1 MHNESWDHEYIIRHI
16 LLVDDE
22 AAICNN
28 LKAFLEDFGYDIS
41 VAHNGK
47 DGLEMFNANVPDL
60 VILDLHMPVMS
71 GHELLTN
78 ITATHPEIPK
88 IVISGVG
95 VISEAMQTVGEG
107 GWDFISKPIHDL
119 NILIHKIKLI
129 EEKATLIRQ
138 NRLYKEHLEQ
148 LVEKKTADVQRLN
161 LQIIG
166 TQKEIVAKLG
176 DVIETR
182 SQETGNHV
190 RRVAYLSRLL
200 ALAYGL
206 NSSEAEIIRMAS
218 PLHDVGKIGIP
229 DDILNKCGKLT
240 EEEFE
245 NIKSHTSIG
254 YNMLKDSDQPII
266 QAGAIIAEQHHEH
279 WDGSGY
285 PRGLKDEQIHTYG
298 RITCLADIYDALR
311 QKRHYKEAWSE
322 EQTLKYIKENSGT
335 IFEPKLVA
343 LFLEN
348 IAEVEQIVSDY
359 RQPDKFI
366 YCSGD

>member
-1 MHNESWDHEYIIRHI
+1 MSWDQEYKIHHI

-22 AAICNN
+22 VAICNN
-28 LKAFLEDFGYDIS
+28 MKAFFEDYEYDIS
-41 VAHNGK
+41 IAHNGK
-47 DGLEMFNANVPDL
+47 DGLEMFNSNPPDL

-95 VISEAMQTVGEG
+95 VIREAMETVDEG

-119 NILIHKIKLI
+119 NVLIHKIKLM

-161 LQIIG
+161 LQIIH

-206 NSSEAEIIRMAS
+206 SPEEAELIRMAS

-229 DDILNKCGKLT
+229 DAILNKCGQLT

-245 NIKSHTSIG
+245 QIKTHTNIG

-266 QAGAIIAEQHHEH
+266 KAGAIIAKQHHER

-285 PRGLKDEQIHTYG
+285 PNGLKGEDIHVYG
-298 RITCLADIYDALR
+298 RITCLVDIYDALR
-311 QKRHYKEAWSE
+311 QKRHYKEAWRKE
-322 EQTLKYIKENSGT
+322 RVLDYIKENSG
-335 IFEPKLVA
+335 IFFEPKLVE
-343 LFLEN
+343 LFQQN
-348 IAEVEQIVSDY
+348 IADVEKIISDY
-359 RQPDKFI
+359 RQPDAVI
-366 YCSGD
+366 

>member
-1 MHNESWDHEYIIRHI
+1 MSWDQEYKIHHI

-22 AAICNN
+22 VAICNN
-28 LKAFLEDFGYDIS
+28 MKAFFEDYEYDIS
-41 VAHNGK
+41 IAHNGK
-47 DGLEMFNANVPDL
+47 DGLEMFNSNPPDL

-95 VISEAMQTVGEG
+95 VIREAMETVDEG

-119 NILIHKIKLI
+119 NVLIHKIKLI

-148 LVEKKTADVQRLN
+148 LVEEKTADVQRLN
-161 LQIIG
+161 LQIIH

-206 NSSEAEIIRMAS
+206 SPEEAELIRMAS

-229 DDILNKCGKLT
+229 DAILNKCGKLT

-245 NIKSHTSIG
+245 QIKTHTDIG

-266 QAGAIIAEQHHEH
+266 KAGAIIAKQHHER

-285 PRGLKDEQIHTYG
+285 PNGLKGEDIHVYG
-298 RITCLADIYDALR
+298 RITCLVDIYDALR
-311 QKRHYKEAWSE
+311 QKRHYKEAWKKE
-322 EQTLKYIKENSGT
+322 RTLDYIKENSG
-335 IFEPKLVA
+335 IFFEPKLVE
-343 LFLEN
+343 LFQQN
-348 IAEVEQIVSDY
+348 IADVEKIISDY
-359 RQPDKFI
+359 RQPDAVI
-366 YCSGD
+366 

>member
-1 MHNESWDHEYIIRHI
+1 MSNEFWDQEYKINSI

-22 AAICNN
+22 VAICDNM
-28 LKAFLEDFGYDIS
+28 KAFFEDYGYDVSI
-41 VAHNGK
+41 AHNGK
-47 DGLEMFNANVPDL
+47 VGLEMFNANVPDL

-88 IVISGVG
+88 IIISGVG
-95 VISEAMQTVGEG
+95 VISEAMQTVDEG

-119 NILIHKIKLI
+119 NLLIHKIKLI

-138 NRLYKEHLEQ
+138 NRLYKEHLEV
-148 LVEKKTADVQRLN
+148 LVEKKTADILRLN
-161 LQIIG
+161 LQIIN

-206 NSSEAEIIRMAS
+206 SSDEAEIIRMAS

-229 DDILNKCGKLT
+229 DAILNKCGKLT

-245 NIKSHTSIG
+245 KIKTHTNIG

-266 QAGAIIAEQHHEH
+266 KAGAIIAEQHHER

-285 PRGLKDEQIHTYG
+285 PNGLRGEQIHIYG
-298 RITCLADIYDALR
+298 RITCLVDIYDALR
-311 QKRHYKEAWSE
+311 QKRHYKEAWNE
-322 EQTLKYIKENSGT
+322 DQTLNYIKENSG
-335 IFEPKLVA
+335 IFFEPKLVE
-343 LFLEN
+343 LFLGK
-348 IAEVEQIVSDY
+348 ISEVEQIISDY
-359 RQPDKFI
+359 RQPDAVI
-366 YCSGD
+366 